1 MVVEPKAT
9 VAGVTP
15 ILSFA
20 VFKTSGVAFSEERA
34 LFRPPCCRDVVAMAE
49 TPGSCVQAVRKNQNH
64 SKYYSSRRERFVITG
79 LVSYEARRGSF
90 FT

>member
-20 VFKTSGVAFSEERA
+20 VFKASRAAFSEERA
-34 LFRPPCCRDVVAMAE
+34 LLCPPCCRDVVAMAE
-49 TPGSCVQAVRKNQNH
+49 TQGSCVQAVRKNGDGP
-64 SKYYSSRRERFVITG
+64 VLG
-79 LVSYEARRGSF
+79 P
-90 FT
+90 